1 MYGYSLPR
9 YVKDY
14 EREWRRYD
22 RFLRCRRSLDDPG
35 MLLVE
40 RKTRYIEK
48 FPCRRDTDR
57 QVQYKDEYRQVYK
70 FWPNEIKYV
79 LPSLMEHDIQRLG
92 GAKTLARRLEDRD
105 DRLRDSET
113 RQGHD
118 DFEMASSAAYDRMA
132 WFEGRRVSMGGFGL
146 G

>member
-1 MYGYSLPR
+1 MYGYYLPT
-9 YVKDY
+9 YVREY
-14 EREWRRYD
+14 EREWKRYD

-35 MLLVE
+35 MLVVE

-48 FPCRRDTDR
+48 LPCRRHTDR

-79 LPSLMEHDIQRLG
+79 LPSLMEQDIQRH
-92 GAKTLARRLEDRD
+92 GAKAVARALETRD
-105 DRLRDSET
+105 DAMKDS
-113 RQGHD
+113 RNRKDHD

-132 WFEGRRVSMGGFGL
+132 WLEGRRISMGGHSVA
-146 G
+146 